1 MINSLLETVKHFVLD
16 INRYKFINNQNIR
29 FNLIKQHSLWI
40 IAQYRLSRWIK
51 FHCKI
56 PIIRQLLRL
65 LCATWEKTNKILF
78 NCEFPNIAD
87 IGAGVYL
94 PHPYGIVIHC
104 DVKIG
109 TNCNIGQQVSIG
121 VGGRGERS
129 GVPTIG
135 DRVLIAPGAKVFGKI
150 TIGNDVAIGANAV
163 VIQDIPDNAV
173 VAGIPAKII
182 SHKGSQDFIIY

>member
-40 IAQYRLSRWIK
+40 IAQYRLSRWTK
-51 FHCKI
+51 FYCKL
-56 PIIRQLLRL
+56 PIVKQLLRL
-65 LCATWEKTNKILF
+65 FCAIWEQMNKILF
-78 NCEFPNIAD
+78 NCEFPNSAE
-87 IGAGVYL
+87 IGSGIYI

-109 TNCNIGQQVSIG
+109 EKCNIGQNVTIG
-121 VGGRGERS
+121 VGGRGNKS
-129 GVPTIG
+129 GVPKIG
-135 DRVLIAPGAKVFGKI
+135 DRVFIAPGAKIFGSI

-163 VIQDIPDNAV
+163 VNKDLPNNAV
-173 VAGIPAKII
+173 AVGVPAKVI
-182 SHKGSQDFIIY
+182 SYKGSQDFIVH